1 MMSVLWRQ
9 KQEELSEFK
18 VILVHIVS
26 SRRARTT
33 LSKKPR
39 KEEQEGRTERRG
51 RAGRTRNR
59 KERKRRK
66 RRRRERSRGRGGN
79 SSSNFSII
87 LSKRKN
93 VQDIKEV
100 LPRNLS

>member
-9 KQEELSEFK
+9 RQEELSEFK
-18 VILVHIVS
+18 VILVHIVT

-59 KERKRRK
+59 KERKRK
-66 RRRRERSRGRGGN
+66 KRRRERSRGGGGN

>member
-59 KERKRRK
+59 KERKRK
-66 RRRRERSRGRGGN
+66 KRRRERSRGGGGN